1 MTRLLTLTLLSA
13 AALVCR
19 AEEGVPQPPEFN
31 YGAPL
36 PSPADYNYGAYSPD
50 HYSAGVYP
58 FNANFH
64 HAFGSRQD
72 ALDPMSAAL
81 LIVSPK
87 IKYFEKAYLSGLK
100 NVAFYLGRIK
110 CRSDDHNW
118 T

>member
-1 MTRLLTLTLLSA
+1 MTRLLTLTLLA
-13 AALVCR
+13 LATLVCQ

-50 HYSAGVYP
+50 HYSSGVYP

-72 ALDPMSAAL
+72 ALDPLSAAL

-87 IKYFEKAYLSGLK
+87 IKYVLK
-100 NVAFYLGRIK
+100 KSNIWLELLLFI
-110 CRSDDHNW
+110 
-118 T
+118 